1 MSPRTTDT
9 RSPQPWTRRRIAV
22 AAAAWGA
29 LALARVGVAAYA
41 SWVGTGAAPMPGEL
55 ARALAFN
62 GGLALLWTAMTPAI
76 GASALQLRRLPPV
89 ARLALHAAAVIAVAG
104 ADATGRRGL
113 LLLLGRPAQVDW
125 TVTTLYYL
133 DLTAAA
139 YLAVVIA
146 TRALAAH
153 DGLVARHRRALAL
166 RGDIAR
172 ARLAFLDLQLQP
184 HFLFNALGSVAEL
197 AHEAPP
203 AAARMLRQLA
213 RLLRSVVRGPGP
225 EVTLREELE
234 TLEPYLE
241 IQRTRFADWLA
252 FDVRV
257 SPAAESA
264 IVPRLVLQPL
274 VENAIEH
281 GLRGR
286 TAPGRITIEARI
298 TGDALRV
305 AIHDNGRGL
314 HPASA
319 PRAGIGLANVR
330 ARLASL
336 HQGDARLS
344 LSANTEGGATSELT
358 LPLRTQRHGTAAAH
372 EPALPADASDD
383 RALRFLRD
391 HAAATVVIGWLLWGA
406 AWMQQ
411 SVAYLAL
418 RGRLTSEAFLRA
430 LAWNA
435 AGAALWALLTP
446 VVFAIAA
453 RLPLAGAQRGRR
465 LALHLAAALAIGAMH
480 ASLLALARTGDVSAR
495 TVDPTM
501 LLWNVVAYG
510 VLVAFAEYRGVIVAT
525 AEHAVTET
533 RLVAE
538 LEESRFQAAALR
550 TRPEELLA
558 TLESMAAEVERSPAG
573 ADASLAALGAELRLL
588 LDQTREARRGVDH
601 DTMIPET
608 VG

>member
-1 MSPRTTDT
+1 M
-9 RSPQPWTRRRIAV
+9 AG
-22 AAAAWGA
+22 AAAAWAA
-29 LALARVGVAAYA
+29 LALVRAAVAAYA
-41 SWVGTGAAPMPGEL
+41 SWTGTRAAPAAGEV
-55 ARALAFN
+55 ARTLAFN
-62 GGLALLWTAMTPAI
+62 GGLALLWTALTPAI
-76 GASALQLRRLPPV
+76 GAVALRLRRTPPGARV
-89 ARLALHAAAVIAVAG
+89 AGHFVAVLAAAA
-104 ADATGRRGL
+104 ADATGRRSL
-113 LLLLGRPAQVDW
+113 LLLLGRPPQVDW
-125 TVTTLYYL
+125 MVTALYYV

-139 YLAVVIA
+139 YLAVVVA
-146 TRALAAH
+146 THALAAH
-153 DGLVARHRRALAL
+153 DGLVSRHRHALAL
-166 RGDIAR
+166 RGDVAR

-197 AHEAPP
+197 AHEAPA

-213 RLLRSVVRGPGP
+213 RLLRSVVRGTGP

-257 SPAAESA
+257 APGAEGA

-286 TAPGRITIEARI
+286 TAPGRITIDARI
-298 TGDALRV
+298 AGDALRV

-314 HPASA
+314 HPVGAR
-319 PRAGIGLANVR
+319 RAGIGLANVR

-336 HQGDARLS
+336 HRDDARLS
-344 LSANTEGGATSELT
+344 LSTNADGGATSELL
-358 LPLRTQRHGTAAAH
+358 LPMRTASPAVAAGAR
-372 EPALPADASDD
+372 ERAAPPDAGDD

-391 HAAATVVIGWLLWGA
+391 HAVATVVIGWLLWGA

-418 RGRLTSEAFLRA
+418 RGRLTTEAFLRA
-430 LAWNA
+430 LTWNA
-435 AGAALWALLTP
+435 AGAALWAVLTP
-446 VVFAIAA
+446 VVFALSA
-453 RLPLAGAQRGRR
+453 RLPLAGTRRGRH
-465 LALHLAAALAIGAMH
+465 LALHLGAGLAIGTTH
-480 ASLLALARTGDVSAR
+480 ATLLELARAGSVSMR

-510 VLVAFAEYRGVIVAT
+510 VLVALAEYRGVIVA
-525 AEHAVTET
+525 AADQAVTES

-538 LEESRFQAAALR
+538 LEEARYRAAALR

-558 TLESMAAEVERSPAG
+558 RLESIAEEVGHSPEG
-573 ADASLAALGAELRLL
+573 ADAALAALGAELRQL
-588 LDQTREARRGVDH
+588 LDEAHEARREVPD
-601 DTMIPET
+601 DALVPE
-608 VG
+608 GIA

>member
-1 MSPRTTDT
+1 MPPTRTDV
-9 RSPQPWTRRRIAV
+9 RSPQPWTHRRIAA
-22 AAAAWGA
+22 AAAAWSA
-29 LALARVGVAAYA
+29 LAVARVAVASYA
-41 SWVGTGAAPMPGEL
+41 SWAGTGRAPAAAEV
-55 ARALAFN
+55 ARTLAFN

-76 GASALQLRRLPPV
+76 GALVLQLRRAPPAAQLV
-89 ARLALHAAAVIAVAG
+89 AHAAAVLAVAG
-104 ADATGRRGL
+104 ADATGRRTL

-125 TVTTLYYL
+125 TVTALYYL

-139 YLAVVIA
+139 YLAVVVA

-153 DGLVARHRRALAL
+153 DGLVARHRHALAL
-166 RGDIAR
+166 RGDVAR

-197 AHEAPP
+197 AHEAPA

-213 RLLRSVVRGPGP
+213 RLLRSVVRGTGP
-225 EVTLREELE
+225 EVTLREEIE

-257 SPAAESA
+257 APGAEAAV
-264 IVPRLVLQPL
+264 VPRLVLQPL

-286 TAPGRITIEARI
+286 TAPGRITIDARI

-314 HPASA
+314 QAASA

-336 HQGDARLS
+336 HGARARLS
-344 LSANTEGGATSELT
+344 LSANAEGGATSELL
-358 LPLRTQRHGTAAAH
+358 LPLRTERPGTAIAR
-372 EPALPADASDD
+372 EPAAPTDASDD

-418 RGRLTSEAFLRA
+418 RGRLTTEAFLRA
-430 LAWNA
+430 LTWNA

-453 RLPLAGAQRGRR
+453 RMPLAGVHRGRR
-465 LALHLAAALAIGAMH
+465 LALHLAAGLAIGTVH
-480 ASLLALARTGDVSAR
+480 AWLLALARPGSTSAR
-495 TVDPTM
+495 AVDPTM
-501 LLWNVVAYG
+501 LLWNVVAYA
-510 VLVAFAEYRGVIVAT
+510 VLVALAEYRGVIVAA
-525 AEHAVTET
+525 AEHAVAES

-538 LEESRFQAAALR
+538 LEESRYRAAALR
-550 TRPEELLA
+550 TRPEQLLE
-558 TLESMAAEVERSPAG
+558 TLESMAEEVERSPAG

-588 LDQTREARRGVDH
+588 LDETREARRRVED
-601 DTMIPET
+601 DALVPE
-608 VG
+608 GIA